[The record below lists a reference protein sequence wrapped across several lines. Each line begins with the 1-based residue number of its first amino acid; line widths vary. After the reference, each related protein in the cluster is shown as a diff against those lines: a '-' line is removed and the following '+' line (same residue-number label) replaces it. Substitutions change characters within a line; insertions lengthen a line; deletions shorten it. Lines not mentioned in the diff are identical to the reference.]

1 MTRHL
6 VASWIAILKD
16 AGWMSVMGMVC
27 IATFAISTLVSTY
40 MPRRHTYIH

>member
-16 AGWMSVMGMVC
+16 AGWMSVMGMVWLSQLLR
-27 IATFAISTLVSTY
+27 AEGGRGRAAE
-40 MPRRHTYIH
+40 RE